1 MADDQASISERDSRP
16 TPTQAG
22 SGDGDRARTSTSASS
37 DKDSSKAHSHAP
49 EDANKQGP
57 QKKRRKVTHA
67 CVYCR
72 RSRNIGHL
80 CHDEPRE
87 HDTKKARG
95 STAAGS
101 TMDETE
107 SQSDIAHSALDQTT
121 SAAVAAAMSA
131 PSFDGGAAAAAA
143 AAGITAGAAGSL
155 GRGNSIQLVRPT
167 QLSGM
172 QASGL
177 GRGNMNQFAGFSD
190 AWLTAQNHLQDVHS
204 YQSNYLMAPEVSNEF
219 NLLNEFLNSS
229 LLDDGGLLSSDLD
242 QGTKTQSDMLPGYG
256 LNQNNLLP
264 PSALPTGSMP
274 PPADSEQG
282 AAVAR
287 PAATTNPE
295 DKKRREAA
303 EFYLQVADPSGNDM
317 PEKRM
322 ERVLLS
328 KYEAGL
334 LRPFN
339 YIQGY
344 KRLMDYLESHIHAS
358 SKQKILA
365 QINRFRPKFREKVQ
379 QLTDIQL
386 VYVEMWFE
394 RTLMEYDR
402 VFASMAVPACCWRR
416 TGEIFRGNKEMAE
429 LIGVQVEDLRDGN
442 IALHQILTEASV
454 VRYWEE
460 FGTIAFDPSHDTL
473 LTACELKCPIDD
485 GKAKT
490 KSKEIKCC
498 FSLKIRRD
506 DAKIGTRTEQPIGAA
521 NTLDCTLKLEA
532 RGRGG
537 KKEDEREE
545 RRHILLAYYCTE
557 FLGPDRRATS
567 VGLRTF
573 EILFG
578 LGEVGGDHTHMSIY
592 MYLAGAP
599 PRGVVPSRCGRRSGF
614 HSSDGGDAVTGKSKK
629 KEAILTFVSDL
640 RRRLPTDKDDSAASE
655 TLLRDVQKQNQ
666 LLDRYSDKPNHG
678 MLLDEDLDTEGTKLW
693 NVCTRLGRENADKPA
708 RSSAGLKLILWS
720 RVLAFHILHLCQ
732 WSTKCTVP
740 IASHLMELALRMARL
755 CIDDNDVQNART
767 VLQKAADYHGRLQNL
782 LRTMEPEDVNQSIEM
797 EAEWTVLRIA
807 LAWRD
812 NQLDVAEH
820 LFAQANSFLDKIK
833 PATSEKIIDIY
844 FQIGKSMLSK
854 EDFSMAEKW
863 LQRAW
868 DSLHGQRLQELPRD
882 AVELRMAILQSL
894 VTALLG
900 LRTSE
905 SNERAQN
912 LVTYV
917 ESEVGDR
924 PIVLVLSLEI
934 LNRSPAEVFDSEAY
948 GNILRRM
955 IRSVQLSGTSF
966 KLLAHHV
973 RRLHS
978 KSPGLG
984 CTILDEFLI
993 SLIKSGQ
1000 NDWIDKAVVTRIFV
1014 TTQRD
1019 FARSIDEAEKSLS
1032 RLEHP
1037 VSTDASFSAQTL
1049 IWKKIEAN
1057 YSQGQYDMAE
1067 RWCHLALSP
1076 AFANSGPLNHAKV
1089 QRKLLLCAM
1098 ARNDID
1104 SAKSTFFSMSQDAQ
1118 EDPMTQYVMYKTTVR
1133 SGDRE
1138 SAAVHLEAVAKASP
1152 AHLHLLYACVAD
1164 SQQVKD
1170 RLVAIDALKKLANV
1184 YDFQHP
1190 GPVHLPALLRCTIML
1205 LHGLLESGDEAQQH
1219 LVVADLC
1226 ASFDTVAMAAQKAP
1240 EESNGK
1246 LIFDVRELEW
1256 FCQNS
1261 YNLGLKH
1268 AGDWSLQSVV
1278 RILKACVSIIQI
1290 FPHDIGLE
1298 VAADLS
1304 LKSIFCNFLI
1314 SSALVALA
1322 RSQDNLEEQLQDYLI
1337 MRRHIAA
1344 ADSEIQKRMESQSL
1358 DEVAS
1363 KDLLNKLA
1371 LLLSFDFEAAV
1382 ALKSWPDLGE
1392 IVLKAGACHNTESFN
1407 TMADCIL
1414 RTPVPPEEL
1423 FSVLRK
1429 IINEISALQDRD
1441 SSKLA
1446 KYTRCLFQAVAP
1458 SNDDLAGRLLD
1469 EACRMTSDAHGTPSA
1484 WPSEEIEWLAS
1495 AAYNHSIDLWG
1506 RHERKRC
1513 TWWAQK
1519 AMSIAHFC
1527 DDEGHLEK
1535 TLQGKYANL
1544 KLDVDGN

>member
-1 MADDQASISERDSRP
+1 MP
-16 TPTQAG
+16 
-22 SGDGDRARTSTSASS
+22 
-37 DKDSSKAHSHAP
+37 KAL
-49 EDANKQGP
+49 N
-57 QKKRRKVTHA
+57 
-67 CVYCR
+67 
-72 RSRNIGHL
+72 
-80 CHDEPRE
+80 
-87 HDTKKARG
+87 
-95 STAAGS
+95 TA
-101 TMDETE
+101 
-107 SQSDIAHSALDQTT
+107 
-121 SAAVAAAMSA
+121 
-131 PSFDGGAAAAAA
+131 
-143 AAGITAGAAGSL
+143 
-155 GRGNSIQLVRPT
+155 
-167 QLSGM
+167 
-172 QASGL
+172 
-177 GRGNMNQFAGFSD
+177 
-190 AWLTAQNHLQDVHS
+190 
-204 YQSNYLMAPEVSNEF
+204 
-219 NLLNEFLNSS
+219 
-229 LLDDGGLLSSDLD
+229 
-242 QGTKTQSDMLPGYG
+242 
-256 LNQNNLLP
+256 
-264 PSALPTGSMP
+264 
-274 PPADSEQG
+274 
-282 AAVAR
+282 
-287 PAATTNPE
+287 
-295 DKKRREAA
+295 
-303 EFYLQVADPSGNDM
+303 
-317 PEKRM
+317 
-322 ERVLLS
+322 
-328 KYEAGL
+328 
-334 LRPFN
+334 
-339 YIQGY
+339 
-344 KRLMDYLESHIHAS
+344 
-358 SKQKILA
+358 
-365 QINRFRPKFREKVQ
+365 
-379 QLTDIQL
+379 
-386 VYVEMWFE
+386 
-394 RTLMEYDR
+394 
-402 VFASMAVPACCWRR
+402 
-416 TGEIFRGNKEMAE
+416 
-429 LIGVQVEDLRDGN
+429 
-442 IALHQILTEASV
+442 
-454 VRYWEE
+454 
-460 FGTIAFDPSHDTL
+460 
-473 LTACELKCPIDD
+473 
-485 GKAKT
+485 
-490 KSKEIKCC
+490 
-498 FSLKIRRD
+498 
-506 DAKIGTRTEQPIGAA
+506 
-521 NTLDCTLKLEA
+521 
-532 RGRGG
+532 
-537 KKEDEREE
+537 
-545 RRHILLAYYCTE
+545 
-557 FLGPDRRATS
+557 
-567 VGLRTF
+567 
-573 EILFG
+573 
-578 LGEVGGDHTHMSIY
+578 
-592 MYLAGAP
+592 
-599 PRGVVPSRCGRRSGF
+599 
-614 HSSDGGDAVTGKSKK
+614 DGGDAATGKSKR
-629 KEAILTFVSDL
+629 KEAILSFVSDL

-655 TLLRDVQKQNQ
+655 TLLRDVEKQNQ
-666 LLDRYSDKPNHG
+666 LLDRYSDKPHHG
-678 MLLDEDLDTEGTKLW
+678 MLLDEDLDTEATKLW

-740 IASHLMELALRMARL
+740 VASHLMELALRMARL
-755 CIDDNDVQNART
+755 CIDGNDVQNART

-782 LRTMEPEDVNQSIEM
+782 LRTMEPEDINQSIEM

-812 NQLDVAEH
+812 SQLDVAEH

-844 FQIGKSMLSK
+844 FLIGKSMLSK

-912 LVTYV
+912 LVTYI
-917 ESEVGDR
+917 ESEVGDQ
-924 PIVLVLSLEI
+924 PIVLVLRLEI

-955 IRSVQLSGTSF
+955 IRSVQLSETSF
-966 KLLAHHV
+966 KLLAHHI
-973 RRLHS
+973 RRVYS

-1000 NDWIDKAVVTRIFV
+1000 GSWIDKAVVTRIFMT

-1019 FARSIDEAEKSLS
+1019 FARSIYEAEKSLS

-1057 YSQGQYDMAE
+1057 YSQ
-1067 RWCHLALSP
+1067 
-1076 AFANSGPLNHAKV
+1076 
-1089 QRKLLLCAM
+1089 
-1098 ARNDID
+1098 
-1104 SAKSTFFSMSQDAQ
+1104 
-1118 EDPMTQYVMYKTTVR
+1118 VR

-1170 RLVAIDALKKLANV
+1170 RLIAIDALKKLANV

-1226 ASFDTVAMAAQKAP
+1226 ASFDTAMAAQKAP
-1240 EESNGK
+1240 EDSN
-1246 LIFDVRELEW
+1246 
-1256 FCQNS
+1256 
-1261 YNLGLKH
+1261 
-1268 AGDWSLQSVV
+1268 
-1278 RILKACVSIIQI
+1278 
-1290 FPHDIGLE
+1290 GLE

-1371 LLLSFDFEAAV
+1371 LLLSFDFEATV
-1382 ALKSWPDLGE
+1382 ALKCWPDLGE
-1392 IVLKAGACHNTESFN
+1392 IVLKAGACQNTESFK

-1469 EACRMTSDAHGTPSA
+1469 EACRMTSDAHGTPAA
-1484 WPSEEIEWLAS
+1484 WPPEEIEWLAS

-1506 RHERKRC
+1506 RHERTRC

-1544 KLDVDGN
+1544 KLDVDGD